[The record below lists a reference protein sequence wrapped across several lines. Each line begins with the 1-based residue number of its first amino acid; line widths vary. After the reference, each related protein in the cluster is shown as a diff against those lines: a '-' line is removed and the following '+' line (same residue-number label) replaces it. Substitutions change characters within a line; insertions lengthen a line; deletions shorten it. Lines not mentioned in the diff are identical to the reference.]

1 MDNVVLIG
9 SLTTICAAIVGAIA
23 TIIAALISR
32 QSTHNKSQQER
43 IEDYPSL
50 DKVSSNDRLI
60 RVQENSAVIISD
72 LEVTLSVRL
81 IILDDQVNFEYRTPH
96 MENPFIAKNAEVG
109 FQQTLECKGERYAL
123 TLTRIDGIKKN
134 VFFDLRKISRL
145 SKPFMEKPVPL
156 SESNIKSHQQKIEVT
171 GTCSFCGAQYKSI
184 EKPKKCSYCD
194 MAFL

>member
-32 QSTHNKSQQER
+32 QSTLNKSQQER

-50 DKVSSNDRLI
+50 ENVSSNDRII
-60 RVQENSAVIISD
+60 RVQENTAVIISD
-72 LEVTLSVRL
+72 LEITLSVRL
-81 IILDDQVNFEYRTPH
+81 IILDDQVNFEYHTSY

-109 FQQTLECKGERYAL
+109 FQQTLEYKGERYAL

-134 VFFDLRKISRL
+134 AFFDLRKISKI
-145 SKPFMEKPVPL
+145 SNPSMKKPVRLP
-156 SESNIKSHQQKIEVT
+156 ESNIKSHQQKVEVT
-171 GTCSFCGAQYKSI
+171 GTCPFCGAQYKLI
-184 EKPKKCSYCD
+184 GKPKKCSYCG
-194 MAFL
+194 MEFL